1 MRFSCDDLLAVVW
14 AWSVAR
20 APAYPL
26 HVGTIADKIRIGH
39 SITVNCGNR
48 ECLHRATL
56 DLEDMAARF
65 GADLL
70 VAELVARAVCSECG
84 ARWPR
89 ISITISVDS
98 APRVIPKRET
108 E

>member
-1 MRFSCDDLLAVVW
+1 MIVLRCAPM
-14 AWSVAR
+14 AR
-20 APAYPL
+20 APAYPP
-26 HVGTIADKIRIGH
+26 HVGTIADKIRIDH
-39 SITVNCGNR
+39 SVTVNCGNR

-65 GADLL
+65 GADLP

-89 ISITISVDS
+89 ISITISVDN
-98 APRVIPKRET
+98 APRVIPKRD
-108 E
+108 

>member
-1 MRFSCDDLLAVVW
+1 M
-14 AWSVAR
+14 AR
-20 APAYPL
+20 APAYPP

-39 SITVNCGNR
+39 SVTVNCGNR

-65 GADLL
+65 GADLP
-70 VAELVARAVCSECG
+70 VAELVARAVCSECR

-89 ISITISVDS
+89 ISCRRRSFKRL
-98 APRVIPKRET
+98 AFPQALLRVAQ
-108 E
+108 